1 MLTQKMS
8 KESSMLVAGANVK
21 EVLIKTVK
29 LFDTTLTGLI
39 NGSKELGLPRCDDKA
54 VAAQLKYIDSLWK
67 PFRLNIETVIKS
79 DGKTMGAVAYIQ
91 ANNVTLLKEMNK
103 AVKLMEKKATASSVQ
118 LLYVQG
124 GAVTLIV
131 LLLSFTWFKV
141 ISPLITKLSNIAD
154 SAQCSSNR
162 VADYSLDISSAGTTL
177 AEGATEQAASLEET
191 AATLEEIGSQAKA
204 NADNSNKAN
213 SNMAESKCQVG
224 SGAEAVRNMTR
235 AMEEINDSSSEIS
248 KIIKTIEEIA
258 FQTNLLALNAAVE
271 AARAGEAGKGFAVVA
286 EEVRNLSQRASEA
299 AKDTTTLIE
308 GTVVRV
314 ENGSEI
320 VDVLSRQF
328 EVIEDGV
335 QKVNCIVE
343 EIARA
348 SREQAHG
355 VEQVNSAVE
364 QLDIVT
370 QRNAASAEESASAS
384 NELSNQANN
393 LQLLVRELTGIIHG
407 K

>member
-235 AMEEINDSSSEIS
+235 PSSPPEAIKRLLLLFFSIRVTTCIN
-248 KIIKTIEEIA
+248 
-258 FQTNLLALNAAVE
+258 
-271 AARAGEAGKGFAVVA
+271 
-286 EEVRNLSQRASEA
+286 
-299 AKDTTTLIE
+299 
-308 GTVVRV
+308 
-314 ENGSEI
+314 
-320 VDVLSRQF
+320 SRRIY
-328 EVIEDGV
+328 EY
-335 QKVNCIVE
+335 
-343 EIARA
+343 
-348 SREQAHG
+348 RE
-355 VEQVNSAVE
+355 S
-364 QLDIVT
+364 T
-370 QRNAASAEESASAS
+370 
-384 NELSNQANN
+384 
-393 LQLLVRELTGIIHG
+393 
-407 K
+407 